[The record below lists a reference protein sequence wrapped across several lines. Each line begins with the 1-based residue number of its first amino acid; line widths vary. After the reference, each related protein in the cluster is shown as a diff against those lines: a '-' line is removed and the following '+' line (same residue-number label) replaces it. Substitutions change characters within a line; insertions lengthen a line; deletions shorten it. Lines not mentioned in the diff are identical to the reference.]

1 MYKVIVLAS
10 FLMAS
15 SLCYGTTS
23 ECDISGEWQHS
34 AKPATLY
41 VDIGAAEISVQSHDD
56 NAKAIGLVVLKNL
69 EAATVAHTWHAK
81 MYSAA
86 DDAFVDVLVKSSH
99 CNQLIVS
106 YNGEQILTLLR

>member
-34 AKPATLY
+34 AKLAKLAKLATLY

-56 NAKAIGLVVLKNL
+56 NAKAICFSCF
-69 EAATVAHTWHAK
+69 E
-81 MYSAA
+81 
-86 DDAFVDVLVKSSH
+86 
-99 CNQLIVS
+99 
-106 YNGEQILTLLR
+106 EP